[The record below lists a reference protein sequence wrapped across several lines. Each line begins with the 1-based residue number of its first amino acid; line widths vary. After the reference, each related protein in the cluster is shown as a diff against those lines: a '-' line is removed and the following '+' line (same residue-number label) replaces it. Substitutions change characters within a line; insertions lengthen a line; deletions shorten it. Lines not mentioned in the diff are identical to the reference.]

1 MVHNQTIEKTPRLA
15 RKLQRPIDM
24 DKQRMTFEIDRRTV
38 TEGDIVEITWSCE
51 EADSVNLTID
61 NGYRNTNIPLELTGS
76 KRFRLNRSR
85 GKTHLSLAVI
95 IKGKVYSKKI
105 DVRVKPIPTVRAE
118 TVDSKGKPLSKMKIW
133 WQNMLTKWHNFC
145 VRTKMDISSLPEG
158 KQVALRTLIILG
170 IVLLLSAKWPNLVVF
185 GFMAITIYLLVV
197 LLRK

>member
-1 MVHNQTIEKTPRLA
+1 
-15 RKLQRPIDM
+15 M

-38 TEGDIVEITWSCE
+38 TEGDVVEITWSCE

-105 DVRVKPIPTVRAE
+105 DVRVKPIPTVRAQ
-118 TVDSKGKPLSKMKIW
+118 TVDSKGKPLGKMKIW

-145 VRTKMDISSLPEG
+145 VRTKMDVSALPES
-158 KQVALRTLIILG
+158 KQVALRALVILG
-170 IVLLLSAKWPNLVVF
+170 IVLLLCAKWPKLLMFGLV
-185 GFMAITIYLLVV
+185 AIVGYLLVV
-197 LLRK
+197 LLKK